1 MYNEGAMS
9 VTFDSQMADLPVLN
23 EDPPER
29 ADAVRNRGKV
39 LAAAE
44 RLFAEQGPCSV
55 SMDAVAAAAGVGK
68 GTLFRRFGDRAGLAQ
83 AVLSERERRF
93 QEEFIRGPAPLGP
106 GAPPIERL
114 TAFGERLFRHLAD
127 HGDLITIA
135 EAQGARYKAAPYGV
149 YRAHVAML
157 VREADPDADWEYIA
171 DTLLAALGAEHVS
184 YLRTVREMP
193 EERIASG
200 WEDLVRRVLRCR

>member
-1 MYNEGAMS
+1 MRTRSA
-9 VTFDSQMADLPVLN
+9 TAD
-23 EDPPER
+23 
-29 ADAVRNRGKV
+29 KV

-44 RLFAEQGPCSV
+44 RLFAEHGPCSV

-68 GTLFRRFGDRAGLAQ
+68 GTLFRRFGDRAGLVQ

-114 TAFGERLFRHLAD
+114 TAFGERLFRHLAE

-157 VREADPDADWEYIA
+157 VREADPDCDWEYIA
-171 DTLLAALGAEHVS
+171 DMLLAALGAEHVN

-193 EERIASG
+193 EDRIAAG
-200 WEDLVRRVLRCR
+200 WHDLVRRVLRCR